1 MDKDLKPVEN
11 NKEFAVVKFLQSENE
26 LEHFSEVLVKW
37 LRFFEDDKKRMIY
50 KCWWPPNIM
59 NVTSLILKKSDHDPA
74 LWSLLE
80 VDIAKFCFRKM
91 MKVRDVSSNQRVSY
105 NSDEDQER
113 SVLTYLPSEP
123 DFNTEV
129 ICSRGKNLS
138 KDSTKQLSIHTD
150 DMNQLPD
157 SRNLGDIEKLQNS
170 LDQTNRTC
178 AHLRLEVKDLKRR
191 FALLEQGNHQMLVYN
206 DLETIKALLPLKKV
220 SHVDQF
226 NKKLKN
232 SPETKLLLEKYI
244 QGIGG
249 ASAKDNIYNV
259 LKATL
264 SNRCCKHYTCKGM
277 KDKPAASKL
286 RLMTYIKY
294 FETSMPFENII
305 ICFSNVIPSVII
317 IIKKNFIALICS
329 SHPSLKEA
337 DFDTIAAECFQETKR
352 CIT

>member
-80 VDIAKFCFRKM
+80 VDIAKFC
-91 MKVRDVSSNQRVSY
+91 
-105 NSDEDQER
+105 
-113 SVLTYLPSEP
+113 
-123 DFNTEV
+123 
-129 ICSRGKNLS
+129 C
-138 KDSTKQLSIHTD
+138 
-150 DMNQLPD
+150 
-157 SRNLGDIEKLQNS
+157 DIEKLQNS

-337 DFDTIAAECFQETKR
+337 DFDTIAAECFQVSIQRYKR
-352 CIT
+352 EKFKKQKDALREMEIEE